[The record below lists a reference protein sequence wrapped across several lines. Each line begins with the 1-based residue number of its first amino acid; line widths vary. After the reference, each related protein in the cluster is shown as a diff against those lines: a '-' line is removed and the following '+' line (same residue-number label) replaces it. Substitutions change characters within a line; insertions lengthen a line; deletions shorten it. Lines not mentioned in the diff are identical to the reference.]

1 MWHLLA
7 DIHFDIKNLSR
18 LQSFFNFYLARFE
31 QTRPDHVILLGDTFN
46 VRTGTDAHLHRVFS
60 DYLRRILDAPQAP
73 QVHLLVGNHDMKNR
87 FDRTD
92 NALYP
97 FSLVR
102 NQVHMYQEIT
112 QTNLDGHRAIFIPYH
127 HDETQVARFIRAEP
141 FDRVQSTIAFFHGT
155 FRGAIQNG
163 ASDSGHSICHD
174 SVIDN
179 TNLGRYRRAFL
190 GHFHTH
196 GSPPACSN
204 VTYVGSPVQ
213 SNMGDAGDLKR
224 GYIEYDPKGDT
235 WNLVVNPE
243 AEYYLNMSWAESIA
257 NPDRV
262 RGKKVRLTLE
272 TADEIEGVRT
282 ANDVQRHIDYL
293 YSNGA
298 HHVESRRADSL
309 KKTLDSSTGTCEAVI
324 DLQGRLK
331 EQQLLNDDA
340 LPLMQL
346 IPSLIQSF
354 LRTKHPEI
362 DSANGSEVSNLMLA
376 REEYLLSIINDHFQ
390 QHGVATSVTTF
401 QADLLRIEMCNFRGV
416 SGKSMFNLDT
426 LSQGTVFLVTSNNG
440 NGKSTLLEAI
450 FWCLF
455 GKFLDPDVN
464 VEEAIHTGKR
474 SCSVTLHFRNNYTF
488 IRSRSGRSPKF
499 EIYFRGKL
507 VEQGHDAGTTTQ
519 YLETQLLHMSSETFR
534 RTIVITDHATSSF
547 LATRDPQRT
556 KSLDIMFGL
565 DVLRDIRSWLEE
577 NFKENKSRCIE
588 VQSDCDKASEAL
600 TTLALS
606 HLKCSNELKDSQVAT
621 MCKRTAILALS
632 QSKENLH
639 KMVQQKE
646 ASLQQRRCMLKNLEE
661 GILRL
666 RHQAKLLQRLEVL
679 EGKLLGVRREFK
691 VYQTIERV
699 RRVQFESERHQ
710 LELNKAMEKVTSA
723 HAEVEK
729 YRLALAEEEN
739 KQEHTQ
745 AQAFSFVHQLY
756 RRYMIP
762 LIGTILYV
770 GTGIS
775 WFKRFF
781 APTMQKSLERLKIA
795 ASPSA
800 MLYSQD
806 GLKKLLEELRL
817 SEGFLQMLARKPTSE
832 LSTLSLRLDNVY
844 KDSPHSG
851 LVPDR
856 ISLSMDELQL
866 PEISQLIHE
875 SENIVLFVEAK
886 RTEIQSL
893 LEGDERDY
901 SVLSRQI
908 HELSC
913 EIARQDGRLEEM
925 IRQETSCFQRADELM
940 QRHHDSLQHQEES
953 MDERTKA
960 EAKLAISKF
969 WLEQL
974 QDTSTQKGPFMTY
987 CRTSHVNSLNKVIA
1001 QVLDELSQ
1009 DSEGIATQCLDFQL
1023 KPDYTLEPVGS
1034 GLSIGKRSK
1043 GQKTRTYLALFLA
1056 MFQQA
1061 RSRLPFR
1068 TSFVFLDEIMDNL
1081 DLHGI
1086 EALQRWLQRYVAER
1100 RMQAFLMT
1108 HRETALVGNV
1118 IEVTRDREKGTEYKL
1133 RQEGRGE

>member
-31 QTRPDHVILLGDTFN
+31 QTRPDHVIFLGDTFN

-60 DYLRRILDAPQAP
+60 DYLRRILDAPQSP

-97 FSLVR
+97 FSLIR
-102 NQVHMYQEIT
+102 NQVHVYQEIT
-112 QTNLDGHRAIFIPYH
+112 QTNLDGHKAIFIPYH

-141 FDRVQSTIAFFHGT
+141 LDRVNSTVAFFHGT

-196 GSPPACSN
+196 GCPSASSN

-243 AEYYLNMSWAESIA
+243 AEYYLNMSWAESLA
-257 NPDRV
+257 KPDRV
-262 RGKKVRLTLE
+262 RGKKVRLILE
-272 TADEIEGVRT
+272 AVDETESVPT
-282 ANDVQRHIDYL
+282 ANEIQRHIDYL
-293 YSNGA
+293 YSIGA
-298 HHVESRRADSL
+298 HHVESQRVDPLR
-309 KKTLDSSTGTCEAVI
+309 KTLEPSKKADEAVI
-324 DLQGRLK
+324 DPNGRLK
-331 EQQLLNDDA
+331 QQQLNDDA
-340 LPLMQL
+340 LPMTQL

-354 LRTKHPEI
+354 LRTNQSEI
-362 DSANGSEVSNLMLA
+362 DSANGSEVSNLILA
-376 REEYLLSIINDHFQ
+376 REEYLLSIISGHFQ
-390 QHGVATSVTTF
+390 QNGVVTSVTTF
-401 QADLLRIEMCNFRGV
+401 QADLLRIEMLNFRGV
-416 SGKSMFNLDT
+416 SGKSTFSLDA
-426 LSQGTVFLVTSNNG
+426 LSQGKVFLVTSNNG

-455 GKFLDPDVN
+455 GKFLDPDAT

-474 SCSVTLHFRNNYTF
+474 SCSVTLHFRNDYTF
-488 IRSRSGRSPKF
+488 TRSRSGRNPKF

-519 YLETQLLHMSSETFR
+519 YLESQLLHMNSETFR
-534 RTIVITDHATSSF
+534 RTIVIADHATSSF

-565 DVLRDIRSWLEE
+565 DVLREIRSRVEE
-577 NFKENKSRCIE
+577 NFKENKNRCIE
-588 VQSDCDKASEAL
+588 IQSDCDKAGEAL
-600 TTLALS
+600 TTLALL
-606 HLKCSNELKDSQVAT
+606 HLNCSNELKDSQVAT
-621 MCKRTAILALS
+621 QCKRKAILALS
-632 QSKENLH
+632 QSKKNMH
-639 KMVQQKE
+639 NIMQQE
-646 ASLQQRRCMLKNLEE
+646 DASIQQRRCMIKTLEE
-661 GILRL
+661 GISRV
-666 RHQAKLLQRLEVL
+666 RHQAKLFQRLEFL
-679 EGKLLGVRREFK
+679 EGKCLELRRDFK
-691 VYQTIERV
+691 LYQTIERV
-699 RRVQFESERHQ
+699 KRVQLESERHQ
-710 LELNKAMEKVTSA
+710 LELNQAMEKVRSA
-723 HAEVEK
+723 QAEVKK
-729 YRLALAEEEN
+729 YRLALAEQESR
-739 KQEHTQ
+739 QEHTRTQ
-745 AQAFSFVHQLY
+745 ISSFVHRLCRY
-756 RRYMIP
+756 YMIR

-770 GTGIS
+770 GTQIS
-775 WFKRFF
+775 WFKRLC
-781 APTMQKSLERLKIA
+781 APTVQKSLVRLKIA
-795 ASPSA
+795 TSPPTVV
-800 MLYSQD
+800 YSQD

-817 SEGFLQMLARKPTSE
+817 SEGLLQGLTQKPAPE
-832 LSTLSLRLDNVY
+832 LSSLSLRLGNVY
-844 KDSPHSG
+844 KDSPHSS
-851 LVPDR
+851 VIPDR
-856 ISLSMDELQL
+856 TSPSMDELQL
-866 PEISQLIHE
+866 PEISQLINE
-875 SENIVLFVEAK
+875 NENIVLFADAK
-886 RTEIQSL
+886 RIEIQSL
-893 LEGDERDY
+893 LKRDEREY
-901 SVLSRQI
+901 SRLSQLI
-908 HELSC
+908 QEVSC
-913 EIARQDGRLEEM
+913 EIARQDGQLEEM
-925 IRQETSCFQRADELM
+925 IRQEKSCFQKADELM
-940 QRHHDSLQHQEES
+940 QQQHDSLQHQKRS

-960 EAKLAISKF
+960 EAKLAISTF

-974 QDTSTQKGPFMTY
+974 QDTPTQKGPFMTY
-987 CRTSHVNSLNKVIA
+987 CRTSHVNSLNTVIA

-1009 DSEGIATQCLDFQL
+1009 DGEGIATQCLDFRL
-1023 KPDYTLEPVGS
+1023 KPDYTLEPLGS

-1108 HRETALVGNV
+1108 HRETTLVGNV
-1118 IEVTRDREKGTEYKL
+1118 IEVTRDRNKGTEYKL
-1133 RQEGRGE
+1133 RQEGRGV